1 MLEAQELKEYMK
13 MDNPIMITYPT
24 DTNDFFRGTV
34 YQVKDPISNEWSTD
48 KIVSKTCY
56 STLDYLQ
63 HLVNRKGI
71 RIILK

>member
-1 MLEAQELKEYMK
+1 MVGETT
-13 MDNPIMITYPT
+13 DRPIMIVYPT
-24 DTNDFFRGTV
+24 DTLDFFRGTI

-48 KIVSKTCY
+48 KVISKTCN
-56 STLDYLQ
+56 STLEYLQ